1 MKSRVVLYASKGSRL
16 VKPYSFRPFHM
27 EDTLMTA
34 WMLKFAWCYGLLF
47 VIGMAVFFAGCA
59 SDSASRRS
67 DSSAGSCPSCGK

>member
-1 MKSRVVLYASKGSRL
+1 
-16 VKPYSFRPFHM
+16 
-27 EDTLMTA
+27 MTA